1 MKKILGTV
9 AKWAVPI
16 LMTALPAA
24 MFYREVMHYQA
35 HFDSSLTGIVGIAC
49 VVGGVFLLTGA
60 IEKKHKVNAAICGL
74 AIASG
79 LFFAISIPSA
89 IETILK
95 VVVNHIRKPSAVFRL
110 YPSSVQFSC
119 SVMSNSL

>member
-9 AKWAVPI
+9 SKWAVPI

-24 MFYREVMHYQA
+24 MFYWEVMHYQA

-49 VVGGVFLLTGA
+49 VVGGIFLLTGA
-60 IEKKHKVNAAICGL
+60 IEKKQKVNAAICGL

-79 LFFAISIPSA
+79 LFFYYWSTRIPFCTKC
-89 IETILK
+89 E
-95 VVVNHIRKPSAVFRL
+95 P
-110 YPSSVQFSC
+110 
-119 SVMSNSL
+119 MSKQDLGFMLEPFADRFGPYWGD